1 MPAPRRRSRFQP
13 RKRPRQG
20 RSTATVEAIV
30 EAAARILERSGPDAL
45 TTNAVAERAGVSVGS
60 LYPYFPAKEAILADL
75 IRRERA
81 AFERR
86 LADAIAAVAGRD
98 LPEALIALID
108 VAVAQQLDNPRL
120 ARALDYLEST
130 TPLEAAAADINQRIG
145 GMVIGFLRT
154 HAAAHA
160 CRDHAQAAADL
171 IALAKGMI
179 DAAGQA
185 GETDARS
192 LRARVRRAALGY
204 LGAG

>member
-13 RKRPRQG
+13 RKRPRQA

-30 EAAARILERSGPDAL
+30 EAAARILERAGPDAL
-45 TTNAVAERAGVSVGS
+45 TTNAIAERAGVSVGS
-60 LYPYFPAKEAILADL
+60 VYQYFPAKEAILSAL
-75 IRRERA
+75 ICRERA

-86 LADAIAAVAGRD
+86 LVDTVSASAGQRLADALAG
-98 LPEALIALID
+98 LVD

-130 TPLEAAAADINQRIG
+130 TPLEAAATDINRRIG
-145 GMVIGFLRT
+145 GIVTDFLRA
-154 HAAAHA
+154 HAGSHA

-185 GETDARS
+185 GETDSRS
-192 LRARVRRAALGY
+192 LRARVQRAALGY
-204 LGAG
+204 LGAR